1 MPTFISSPLQ
11 TFSLVSCPSRARA
24 PVVVLCE
31 WLARGRSAMP
41 LREGAGRCERRWPR
55 RRRRRRWVGRL
66 RPSAAQASIIVRPGA
81 ARWERT
87 QLTRSLPPS
96 QPVGQREALARA
108 DTSKAASKAD
118 QSRGRQR
125 TRGGRR
131 RGGCLPNMQRPPA
144 LTGQRS
150 MSRVELVPWPTMC
163 SKGQLARCYGLA
175 THVCQGERLRRAV
188 RRRRLRRPIF
198 AMRQPQFRLVRGGSE
213 CHPDESER
221 VSGRVSRKPAPPSVR
236 DRSAKQVPPRACSWN
251 EGTFEIE

>member
-1 MPTFISSPLQ
+1 LRLQVVVYKVLCSARLSERVAAPRLALFPTSSMPTLISSPLQ

-150 MSRVELVPWPTMC
+150 MSRVELVSWPTMC
-163 SKGQLARCYGLA
+163 SKGSAHSL
-175 THVCQGERLRRAV
+175 LRFGDGMSV
-188 RRRRLRRPIF
+188 
-198 AMRQPQFRLVRGGSE
+198 
-213 CHPDESER
+213 R
-221 VSGRVSRKPAPPSVR
+221 VSGREGPSV
-236 DRSAKQVPPRACSWN
+236 DDAYAARSL
-251 EGTFEIE
+251 